1 MTTSEKSPYHT
12 PAKFVGLAALA
23 GTILPPVAF
32 LFGAMP
38 LDTVK
43 RIMLVAT
50 ILWFVAA
57 PMWMK
62 VD

>member
-1 MTTSEKSPYHT
+1 MTTTEKSPYHT

-38 LDTVK
+38 LDIVK
-43 RIMLVAT
+43 GIMFVST

-57 PMWMK
+57 PLWMK